1 MARRLIVVYLSV
13 ILILQVISVLYVDK
27 PVQASP
33 EPIPSP
39 QVTNGIIDLSSWDFD
54 GLGAVS
60 LNGQWEFYW
69 KELLTPKDLAS
80 RPTLSSPG
88 TIHVPGVWGSQ
99 SWNGMK
105 LTNKGHGT
113 YKLTVLL
120 PENSSNSRYGIY
132 MPSVATAYRLW
143 IDGQLEESN
152 GTVGISYETMV
163 PKNYSKTVYVSPKA
177 GRLELVI
184 QVSNYVQRKGG
195 LWEPIKLGLAKQ
207 ITKEREEN
215 VIYEVAVASALIM
228 IGLYHLGLFC
238 FGRTEW
244 TTVYFAVFCIF
255 IALRTLLL
263 GETLLINIFP
273 EIGWELAVKME
284 YLSVYFGITI
294 FGLFM
299 YKQFQQEMSR
309 VITKWILAISCVF
322 SLLVVLTPAY
332 VYTETMQFFELFLFS
347 SSLYLMYVL
356 ISALRR
362 NREGAV
368 IHMFGWLFFL
378 AAIINDV
385 LYYNHIVFTGDLIPI
400 GLLLFVLSQALV
412 MAGRFH
418 SAFRHVARLSGEL
431 KEANAT
437 LEIKVK
443 ERTWALE
450 KSNERLQEANEYL
463 RLSELS
469 RRELVSNIS
478 HDLGT
483 PMTSIRAYLQGMLDG
498 VIRSD
503 DRKYL
508 QVIFDKVIYIN
519 RLIEDLFDLSK
530 LGAGRTNLELK
541 VEPVVGWL
549 QEIFRK
555 FELDVQSKGLSF
567 KLELVNDGAE
577 DNGQLNTY
585 LDKRVRIDEGRMQQV
600 FTNLIGN
607 AIRHTAQGGITV
619 RAEISG
625 QELNVSISDTGSG
638 MDSSMLPYVFD
649 RFFKGNKS
657 RNSKSGEGTGLGLAI
672 VKAIVEAHG
681 GRVWVHSTLQEGS
694 SFTFSLP
701 FHEDEHN
708 RQKGYEGQ

>member
-1 MARRLIVVYLSV
+1 
-13 ILILQVISVLYVDK
+13 
-27 PVQASP
+27 
-33 EPIPSP
+33 
-39 QVTNGIIDLSSWDFD
+39 
-54 GLGAVS
+54 
-60 LNGQWEFYW
+60 
-69 KELLTPKDLAS
+69 
-80 RPTLSSPG
+80 
-88 TIHVPGVWGSQ
+88 
-99 SWNGMK
+99 
-105 LTNKGHGT
+105 
-113 YKLTVLL
+113 
-120 PENSSNSRYGIY
+120 
-132 MPSVATAYRLW
+132 
-143 IDGQLEESN
+143 
-152 GTVGISYETMV
+152 
-163 PKNYSKTVYVSPKA
+163 
-177 GRLELVI
+177 
-184 QVSNYVQRKGG
+184 
-195 LWEPIKLGLAKQ
+195 
-207 ITKEREEN
+207 
-215 VIYEVAVASALIM
+215 
-228 IGLYHLGLFC
+228 
-238 FGRTEW
+238 
-244 TTVYFAVFCIF
+244 
-255 IALRTLLL
+255 
-263 GETLLINIFP
+263 
-273 EIGWELAVKME
+273 
-284 YLSVYFGITI
+284 
-294 FGLFM
+294 
-299 YKQFQQEMSR
+299 MSR